1 MKGDPVPDP
10 HHIARYCGGSAIRE
24 DGSISGV
31 AFRLR
36 QTEEFL
42 SVNWL
47 EFLSQPTRD
56 AEIRALRKVLD
67 SKLQLGAKARIA
79 ALNTGELRSYVRVN
93 SPDRR
98 ELRVLHQQEEPGDPS
113 YSGIFNLLPEHDL
126 IADLLAEVI
135 QATYPA
141 KG

>member
-1 MKGDPVPDP
+1 MKDDPVPDL
-10 HHIARYCGGSAIRE
+10 HHIARYCGGSTIRE
-24 DGSISGV
+24 NGSISGV

-56 AEIRALRKVLD
+56 AEIREIRKVLG

-79 ALNTGELRSYVRVN
+79 ALNTGELRRYVGVN
-93 SPDRR
+93 SPDGR
-98 ELRVLHQQEEPGDPS
+98 ELRVLHEPEPGDPS

-126 IADLLAEVI
+126 IADLLAGVI

>member
-10 HHIARYCGGSAIRE
+10 HHIARYCGGSTIRE

-56 AEIRALRKVLD
+56 AEIRELQKVLG
-67 SKLQLGAKARIA
+67 SKLQLRAKARIA
-79 ALNTGELRSYVRVN
+79 ALNTGELRRYVRVN

-98 ELRVLHQQEEPGDPS
+98 ELRVLHQQEPGDPS

>member
-10 HHIARYCGGSAIRE
+10 HHIARYCGGSTIRE

-47 EFLSQPTRD
+47 EFLNQPTRD
-56 AEIRALRKVLD
+56 AEIRELRKVLG

-79 ALNTGELRSYVRVN
+79 ALNTGELRRYVRVN

-98 ELRVLHQQEEPGDPS
+98 ELRVLHQQEPGDSS

-126 IADLLAEVI
+126 IADLLAEAI

>member
-1 MKGDPVPDP
+1 MKDDPVPDP
-10 HHIARYCGGSAIRE
+10 DHIARYCGGSHIRE

-47 EFLSQPTRD
+47 EFLNQPTRD
-56 AEIRALRKVLD
+56 AEIRELRKVLD

-79 ALNTGELRSYVRVN
+79 ALNTGELRRYVWVN
-93 SPDRR
+93 GPDGR
-98 ELRVLHQQEEPGDPS
+98 ELRVLHEPEPGDPS